1 MERRDPWQI
10 TGPEHILSQN
20 PSLAE
25 THGLHILWIIHKIC
39 NPWVSAGNES
49 LLVGRDRSRR
59 GPLSDVGFA
68 LNSWP
73 TDSDAGHN
81 ATPA

>member
-20 PSLAE
+20 PSLVFY
-25 THGLHILWIIHKIC
+25 KIC

-73 TDSDAGHN
+73 TDTDAGHN
-81 ATPA
+81 ATSA